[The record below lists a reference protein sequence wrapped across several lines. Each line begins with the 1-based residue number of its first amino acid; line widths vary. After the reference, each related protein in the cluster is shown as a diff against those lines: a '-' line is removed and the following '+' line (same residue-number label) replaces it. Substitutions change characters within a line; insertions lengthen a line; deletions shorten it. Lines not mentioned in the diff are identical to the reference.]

1 MRQATTPSIIQFL
14 LCCAWLLLKFHS
26 LHHTEKLA
34 LFDQGLIG
42 GIPAEMWCT
51 RRSAPAGKACRK
63 NISGIWHWNLEVEK
77 ILWLIP
83 LGKVLSYHTSCY
95 SGFLLSSPSPRT
107 FLHFSTQRIVWK
119 CRGPI
124 ITGLAI
130 LKFLDVASLR
140 CWYHFP
146 QLPLVAAFVFVH
158 LSFNLITIA
167 TWYPFLML
175 QDASKKL
182 FFALWSNWWF
192 LQPESWKRKFGML
205 EFEMCFF

>member
-1 MRQATTPSIIQFL
+1 MLCLIVVEVPVFTTLRSWLCLIKDSLVAYRQKCGVPEDPL
-14 LCCAWLLLKFHS
+14 PPERLV
-26 LHHTEKLA
+26 EK
-34 LFDQGLIG
+34 
-42 GIPAEMWCT
+42 E
-51 RRSAPAGKACRK
+51 
-63 NISGIWHWNLEVEK
+63 SGIWHWNLEVEK

-205 EFEMCFF
+205 EFEMCFFLIK